1 MTSVHSLSSLS
12 VGTETELGDTE
23 ASLEGWLQTPSKQNI
38 RRHGW
43 KKLYVVVSRRKI
55 IFFNSEMDKQNSDPT
70 LILDLSKVA
79 AARDKYFVS
88 KPPTM
93 MVSTM
98 MTMMLTMM
106 MMSLMMTLL
115 MFQVSPAPTAKLRLE
130 WVYGY
135 R

>member
-1 MTSVHSLSSLS
+1 MGINTFPQV
-12 VGTETELGDTE
+12 
-23 ASLEGWLQTPSKQNI
+23 
-38 RRHGW
+38 
-43 KKLYVVVSRRKI
+43 
-55 IFFNSEMDKQNSDPT
+55 
-70 LILDLSKVA
+70 KVWT
-79 AARDKYFVS
+79 ARDKYFVS

-106 MMSLMMTLL
+106 MMSLMMMSLMMMSLMMTLL

>member
-1 MTSVHSLSSLS
+1 MGINIFPQVKIWT
-12 VGTETELGDTE
+12 VG
-23 ASLEGWLQTPSKQNI
+23 
-38 RRHGW
+38 
-43 KKLYVVVSRRKI
+43 
-55 IFFNSEMDKQNSDPT
+55 
-70 LILDLSKVA
+70 
-79 AARDKYFVS
+79 DKYLVS

-98 MTMMLTMM
+98 MTMILTVMMMSTMM
-106 MMSLMMTLL
+106 MMLLMMTLL

>member
-1 MTSVHSLSSLS
+1 
-12 VGTETELGDTE
+12 
-23 ASLEGWLQTPSKQNI
+23 
-38 RRHGW
+38 
-43 KKLYVVVSRRKI
+43 
-55 IFFNSEMDKQNSDPT
+55 
-70 LILDLSKVA
+70 
-79 AARDKYFVS
+79 
-88 KPPTM
+88 M

-98 MTMMLTMM
+98 MTMMLTMMM

>member
-1 MTSVHSLSSLS
+1 
-12 VGTETELGDTE
+12 
-23 ASLEGWLQTPSKQNI
+23 
-38 RRHGW
+38 
-43 KKLYVVVSRRKI
+43 
-55 IFFNSEMDKQNSDPT
+55 
-70 LILDLSKVA
+70 
-79 AARDKYFVS
+79 
-88 KPPTM
+88 M

>member
-1 MTSVHSLSSLS
+1 
-12 VGTETELGDTE
+12 
-23 ASLEGWLQTPSKQNI
+23 
-38 RRHGW
+38 
-43 KKLYVVVSRRKI
+43 
-55 IFFNSEMDKQNSDPT
+55 
-70 LILDLSKVA
+70 
-79 AARDKYFVS
+79 
-88 KPPTM
+88 M
-93 MVSTM
+93 MVSLM

>member
-1 MTSVHSLSSLS
+1 MGINTFPQV
-12 VGTETELGDTE
+12 
-23 ASLEGWLQTPSKQNI
+23 
-38 RRHGW
+38 
-43 KKLYVVVSRRKI
+43 
-55 IFFNSEMDKQNSDPT
+55 
-70 LILDLSKVA
+70 KVWT
-79 AARDKYFVS
+79 ARDKYFVL

-98 MTMMLTMM
+98 MTMMLTVMMMSTMM
-106 MMSLMMTLL
+106 MMLLMMTLL

>member
-1 MTSVHSLSSLS
+1 MGINTFPQV
-12 VGTETELGDTE
+12 
-23 ASLEGWLQTPSKQNI
+23 
-38 RRHGW
+38 
-43 KKLYVVVSRRKI
+43 
-55 IFFNSEMDKQNSDPT
+55 
-70 LILDLSKVA
+70 KVWT
-79 AARDKYFVS
+79 ARDKYFVS

-98 MTMMLTMM
+98 MTMMLTVMMMSTMM
-106 MMSLMMTLL
+106 MMLLMMTLL

>member
-1 MTSVHSLSSLS
+1 M
-12 VGTETELGDTE
+12 GI
-23 ASLEGWLQTPSKQNI
+23 NI
-38 RRHGW
+38 FPQ
-43 KKLYVVVSRRKI
+43 VKI
-55 IFFNSEMDKQNSDPT
+55 WT
-70 LILDLSKVA
+70 A
-79 AARDKYFVS
+79 ADKYLHSFKTS
-88 KPPTM
+88 NNAM

-98 MTMMLTMM
+98 MTMMLTVMMMSTMM

>member
-1 MTSVHSLSSLS
+1 MGINTFPQV
-12 VGTETELGDTE
+12 
-23 ASLEGWLQTPSKQNI
+23 
-38 RRHGW
+38 
-43 KKLYVVVSRRKI
+43 
-55 IFFNSEMDKQNSDPT
+55 
-70 LILDLSKVA
+70 KVWT
-79 AARDKYFVS
+79 ARDKYFVS

-98 MTMMLTMM
+98 MTMMLTVMMMSTMM

>member
-1 MTSVHSLSSLS
+1 MGINTFPQV
-12 VGTETELGDTE
+12 
-23 ASLEGWLQTPSKQNI
+23 
-38 RRHGW
+38 
-43 KKLYVVVSRRKI
+43 
-55 IFFNSEMDKQNSDPT
+55 
-70 LILDLSKVA
+70 KVWT
-79 AARDKYFVS
+79 ARDKYFVS

-106 MMSLMMTLL
+106 MMSLMMMSLIMTLL